1 MFAAI
6 GWYCM
11 LLAAWLLVYKDSL
24 GRLILA
30 LLDPPSKP
38 TTGSNK
44 NKYRSLGQLD
54 IHIHDHPVRIS
65 SEPRSHVALR
75 RERGP
80 DIHKLL
86 PASTRAHPFHQ
97 RLSTSFRDQSA
108 QLSTFK
114 YTSIRQSACIYA
126 LLAATRSNHRT
137 RYLFLWTWLHT
148 SQLHACFARCLNVT
162 TSGLHCRHRLRK
174 ERLRPVRAW
183 QAIRP

>member
-54 IHIHDHPVRIS
+54 TRIHDLSISIS
-65 SEPRSHVALR
+65 SEPRSLVV
-75 RERGP
+75 
-80 DIHKLL
+80 I
-86 PASTRAHPFHQ
+86 
-97 RLSTSFRDQSA
+97 
-108 QLSTFK
+108 
-114 YTSIRQSACIYA
+114 
-126 LLAATRSNHRT
+126 
-137 RYLFLWTWLHT
+137 
-148 SQLHACFARCLNVT
+148 
-162 TSGLHCRHRLRK
+162 
-174 ERLRPVRAW
+174 
-183 QAIRP
+183 